1 GAPLLRPRPAGLR
14 AGPIDFPDRAAGP
27 GACEERLTDSR
38 TAAALRRG
46 AALFDEGRFWDAHE
60 AWEEAWL
67 EEEGEVRLFLQGL
80 IQVAAGY
87 HKATVQL
94 QPNGCV
100 KLLRSGLQKL
110 EPLPPALLG
119 VPLARFI
126 PEVQRTLTEACR
138 WQSGELPSFPRHL
151 LPTLALDG

>member
-1 GAPLLRPRPAGLR
+1 MAGVKPLPSTAG
-14 AGPIDFPDRAAGP
+14 
-27 GACEERLTDSR
+27 
-38 TAAALRRG
+38 ALRRG
-46 AALFDEGRFWDAHE
+46 AALFDQGLFWEAHE

-100 KLLRSGLQKL
+100 KLLRSGLDKL
-110 EPLPPALLG
+110 EPLPSEFLG
-119 VPLARFI
+119 VQLGSFLSQ
-126 PEVQRTLTEACR
+126 VQRTLAEARR
-138 WQSGELPSFPRHL
+138 WQSGELPAFPNQLIPR
-151 LPTLALDG
+151 LALDP

>member
-1 GAPLLRPRPAGLR
+1 MADSNLLAST
-14 AGPIDFPDRAAGP
+14 P
-27 GACEERLTDSR
+27 G
-38 TAAALRRG
+38 ALRRG
-46 AALFDEGRFWDAHE
+46 AALFDQGRFWEAHE

-100 KLLRSGLQKL
+100 KLLRSGLDKL
-110 EPLPPALLG
+110 EPLAPALLG

-126 PEVQRTLTEACR
+126 PEVQRTLAEARR

-151 LPTLALDG
+151 LPRLALDG

>member
-1 GAPLLRPRPAGLR
+1 MT
-14 AGPIDFPDRAAGP
+14 AAEP
-27 GACEERLTDSR
+27 G

-46 AALFDEGRFWDAHE
+46 AALFDQGRFWDAHE

-67 EEEGEVRLFLQGL
+67 EEDGEVRLFLQGL

-100 KLLRSGLQKL
+100 KLLRSGLAKL
-110 EPLPPALLG
+110 LPLPPEFLG
-119 VPLARFI
+119 VALGGFLPQV
-126 PEVQRTLTEACR
+126 ERTLAEACR
-138 WQSGELPSFPRHL
+138 WQSGELPAFPGHL
-151 LPTLALDG
+151 IPRLALDA

>member
-1 GAPLLRPRPAGLR
+1 MDQGST
-14 AGPIDFPDRAAGP
+14 DR
-27 GACEERLTDSR
+27 R

-46 AALFDEGRFWDAHE
+46 AALFDDGHFWEAHE

-67 EEEGEVRLFLQGL
+67 EEDGQVRLFLQGL

-100 KLLRSGLQKL
+100 KLLRSGLDKL
-110 EPLPPALLG
+110 EPLPPEFLG
-119 VPLARFI
+119 VSLGRLIARLVANHPRPSLPGPLRVLRVAVRRPI
-126 PEVQRTLTEACR
+126 LRRLRRHADPRSRRMSALRRTR
-138 WQSGELPSFPRHL
+138 
-151 LPTLALDG
+151 

>member
-1 GAPLLRPRPAGLR
+1 MTSPN
-14 AGPIDFPDRAAGP
+14 P
-27 GACEERLTDSR
+27 G

-46 AALFDEGRFWDAHE
+46 AALFDQGRFWDAHE

-100 KLLRSGLQKL
+100 KLLRSGLDKL
-110 EPLPPALLG
+110 EPLPPEFLG
-119 VPLARFI
+119 VLLDRFL
-126 PEVQRTLTEACR
+126 PQVQRTLSEARR
-138 WQSGELPSFPRHL
+138 WQSGELTVFPNHL
-151 LPTLALDG
+151 IPRLALAP

>member
-1 GAPLLRPRPAGLR
+1 
-14 AGPIDFPDRAAGP
+14 
-27 GACEERLTDSR
+27 LTDAR

-46 AALFDEGRFWDAHE
+46 AALFDAARFWEAHE

-67 EEEGEVRLFLQGL
+67 EEDGEVRQFLQGL

-100 KLLRSGLQKL
+100 KLLRSGLDKL
-110 EPLPPALLG
+110 EPLPAEFHG
-119 VPLARFI
+119 VSLERFI
-126 PEVQRTLTEACR
+126 PEVLRTLDEARR
-138 WQSGELPSFPRHL
+138 WQSGELRDFPRESIPKL
-151 LPTLALDG
+151 RL

>member
-1 GAPLLRPRPAGLR
+1 MPHPEPLPST
-14 AGPIDFPDRAAGP
+14 P
-27 GACEERLTDSR
+27 G
-38 TAAALRRG
+38 ALRRG

-67 EEEGEVRLFLQGL
+67 EEEGEVRLLLQGL

-100 KLLRSGLQKL
+100 KLLRSGLDKL
-110 EPLPPALLG
+110 EPLPDTFLG
-119 VPLARFI
+119 VALGELLPQ
-126 PEVQRTLTEACR
+126 VHRTLAEARR
-138 WQSGELPSFPRHL
+138 WQSGELSSFPRDL
-151 LPTLALDG
+151 IPRLALGG

>member
-1 GAPLLRPRPAGLR
+1 MTAAAPG
-14 AGPIDFPDRAAGP
+14 
-27 GACEERLTDSR
+27 

-46 AALFDEGRFWDAHE
+46 AALFDQGRFWDAHE

-67 EEEGEVRLFLQGL
+67 EEDGEVRLFLQGL

-100 KLLRSGLQKL
+100 KLLRSGL
-110 EPLPPALLG
+110 G
-119 VPLARFI
+119 
-126 PEVQRTLTEACR
+126 
-138 WQSGELPSFPRHL
+138 WQSGELASFPHQLIPRL
-151 LPTLALDG
+151 SL

>member
-1 GAPLLRPRPAGLR
+1 MPHPTPLPST
-14 AGPIDFPDRAAGP
+14 P
-27 GACEERLTDSR
+27 G
-38 TAAALRRG
+38 ALRRG

-67 EEEGEVRLFLQGL
+67 EEDGEVRLLLQGL

-100 KLLRSGLQKL
+100 KLLRSGLDKL
-110 EPLPPALLG
+110 TPLPARLLD
-119 VPLARFI
+119 VPLDRFI
-126 PEVQRTLTEACR
+126 PEVQRTLAEARR
-138 WQSGELPSFPRHL
+138 WQSGELPSFPSDL
-151 LPTLALDG
+151 LPKLALER

>member
-1 GAPLLRPRPAGLR
+1 M
-14 AGPIDFPDRAAGP
+14 
-27 GACEERLTDSR
+27 TDSR

-100 KLLRSGLQKL
+100 KLLGSGLQKL
-110 EPLPPALLG
+110 EPLPSEFLG
-119 VPLARFI
+119 VSLGRFL
-126 PEVQRTLTEACR
+126 PRVVRTLDVARR
-138 WQSGELPSFPRHL
+138 WQSGELASFPRKSIPKL
-151 LPTLALDG
+151 GL

>member
-1 GAPLLRPRPAGLR
+1 MT
-14 AGPIDFPDRAAGP
+14 AA
-27 GACEERLTDSR
+27 E

-46 AALFDEGRFWDAHE
+46 AALFDAGRFWDAHE

-67 EEEGEVRLFLQGL
+67 EEEGDVRLFLQGL

-100 KLLRSGLQKL
+100 KLLRSGLDKL
-110 EPLPPALLG
+110 ETLPPEFLG
-119 VPLARFI
+119 VPLRLFL
-126 PEVQRTLTEACR
+126 PEVVRTLEEARR
-138 WQSGELPSFPRHL
+138 WQAGQLTEFPREL
-151 LPTLALDG
+151 IPKLAL

>member
-1 GAPLLRPRPAGLR
+1 MTAAAPG
-14 AGPIDFPDRAAGP
+14 
-27 GACEERLTDSR
+27 

-46 AALFDEGRFWDAHE
+46 AALFDQGRFWDAHE

-67 EEEGEVRLFLQGL
+67 EEDGEVRLFLQGL

-100 KLLRSGLQKL
+100 KLLRNGLDKL
-110 EPLPPALLG
+110 DPLPPEFLG
-119 VPLARFI
+119 VALARFR
-126 PEVQRTLTEACR
+126 PEVERTLAEARR
-138 WQSGELPSFPRHL
+138 WQSRELLAFPRHL
-151 LPTLALDG
+151 IPRLALDA

>member
-1 GAPLLRPRPAGLR
+1 MTAAAPG
-14 AGPIDFPDRAAGP
+14 
-27 GACEERLTDSR
+27 

-46 AALFDEGRFWDAHE
+46 AALFDQGRFWDAHE

-67 EEEGEVRLFLQGL
+67 EEDGEVRLFLQGL

-100 KLLRSGLQKL
+100 KLLRSGL
-110 EPLPPALLG
+110 
-119 VPLARFI
+119 
-126 PEVQRTLTEACR
+126 
-138 WQSGELPSFPRHL
+138 
-151 LPTLALDG
+151 

>member
-1 GAPLLRPRPAGLR
+1 MADVNPLPST
-14 AGPIDFPDRAAGP
+14 P
-27 GACEERLTDSR
+27 G
-38 TAAALRRG
+38 ALRRG
-46 AALFDEGRFWDAHE
+46 AALFDQGRFWDAHE

-100 KLLRSGLQKL
+100 KLLRSGLDKL
-110 EPLPPALLG
+110 EPLPPRFLG
-119 VPLARFI
+119 VALGRFL
-126 PEVQRTLTEACR
+126 PQVQRTLAEARR
-138 WQSGELPSFPRHL
+138 WQSGELLTFPNQL
-151 LPTLALDG
+151 IPKIDF